1 MARLPYAT
9 REQLPE
15 SDRTLFEEINA
26 QFGRVNNIFR
36 MLAHHPLL
44 LRRLLHLSDGLR
56 HATRLDPRLRE
67 LAILTVGRLTHSE
80 YEMVHHSALAPRL
93 GVRPEQ
99 IAQLAA
105 WESDPAFTEQER
117 AVIRY
122 AAEATQSVAVADA
135 TFDALRS
142 FLDQEQILEL
152 VLNVAFY
159 NMVVRV
165 LLPLEIDLEPD
176 AHENR
181 YNLAHD
187 AQKEQHS

>member
-15 SDRTLFEEINA
+15 SDSALFEEINA

-44 LRRLLHLSDGLR
+44 LRRLRHLSDGLR

-67 LAILTVGRLTHSE
+67 LAILTVWRLTNCA
-80 YEMVHHSALAPRL
+80 YEMAHHSALAPRL

-99 IAQLAA
+99 IARLAE
-105 WESDPAFTEQER
+105 WESHPAFNEQER

-122 AAEATQSVAVADA
+122 AAEATQPVAVSDA
-135 TFDALRS
+135 TFDTLRE
-142 FLDQEQILEL
+142 FLDQEQLLEL

-165 LLPLEIDLEPD
+165 LE
-176 AHENR
+176 R
-181 YNLAHD
+181 
-187 AQKEQHS
+187 

>member
-1 MARLPYAT
+1 MARFPYVT

-15 SDRTLFEEINA
+15 SEGSLFDEIEA

-44 LRRLLHLSDGLR
+44 LKRVIHMSDGLR
-56 HATRLDPRLRE
+56 HATRLDAKLRE
-67 LAILTVGRLTHSE
+67 LAILTVGRLTECE
-80 YEMVHHSALAPRL
+80 YELVHHGALAPRL

-99 IAQLAA
+99 IERLAD
-105 WESDPAFTEQER
+105 WESDPAFNEQER

-122 AAEATQSVAVADA
+122 AAEATKPVAVSDA
-135 TFDALRS
+135 TFDALHE
-142 FLDQEQILEL
+142 FLDQEQIIEL

-165 LLPLEIDLEPD
+165 LLPLEIDLESD

-181 YNLAHD
+181 YNLDHVD
-187 AQKEQHS
+187 SESS

>member
-1 MARLPYAT
+1 MARFPYLT
-9 REQLPE
+9 PDQLPE
-15 SDRTLFEEINA
+15 SESLLFDDIEA

-44 LRRLLHLSDGLR
+44 LKRVIHMSDGLR
-56 HATRLDPRLRE
+56 HATRLDARLRE
-67 LAILTVGRLTHSE
+67 LAILTVGRLTECE

-99 IAQLAA
+99 IERLAD
-105 WESDPAFTEQER
+105 WESDPAFNEQER

-122 AAEATQSVAVADA
+122 AVEATKPVVVSDA
-135 TFDALRS
+135 TFDALRE
-142 FLDQEQILEL
+142 FLDQEQIIEL

-165 LLPLEIDLEPD
+165 LVPLEIDLEPD

-181 YNLAHD
+181 YNLDHVD
-187 AQKEQHS
+187 SESS

>member
-9 REQLPE
+9 REQLAE
-15 SDRTLFEEINA
+15 SERSLFEEIEA

-44 LRRLLHLSDGLR
+44 LRRLLQMSDGLR

-67 LAILTVGRLTHSE
+67 LAILTVGRLTECE
-80 YEMVHHSALAPRL
+80 YEMVHHGALAHRL

-99 IAQLAA
+99 IARLTD
-105 WESDPAFTEQER
+105 WESDPAFNEQER

-122 AAEATQSVAVADA
+122 AAEATKPVAVSDA
-135 TFDALRS
+135 TFDALRE
-142 FLDQEQILEL
+142 FLDQEQIVEL

-165 LLPLEIDLEPD
+165 LVPLEIDLEPD

-181 YNLAHD
+181 YNLDHID
-187 AQKEQHS
+187 QRSS

>member
-1 MARLPYAT
+1 MARLPYVT
-9 REQLPE
+9 SEQLPE
-15 SDRTLFEEINA
+15 SERSLYDEIEA

-44 LRRLLHLSDGLR
+44 LRRLLNMSDGLR
-56 HATRLDPRLRE
+56 HATRLDARLRE
-67 LAILTVGRLTHSE
+67 LAILTVGRLTECE
-80 YEMVHHSALAPRL
+80 YEMVHHGALAQRL

-99 IAQLAA
+99 IERLAD
-105 WESDPAFTEQER
+105 WESDPVFTAQER

-122 AAEATQSVAVADA
+122 ADEATQPVAVSNA
-135 TFDALRS
+135 TFDALRGY
-142 FLDQEQILEL
+142 LDQEQIIEL

-165 LLPLEIDLEPD
+165 LVPLEIDLEPD

-181 YNLAHD
+181 YNLEH
-187 AQKEQHS
+187 KEKTSS